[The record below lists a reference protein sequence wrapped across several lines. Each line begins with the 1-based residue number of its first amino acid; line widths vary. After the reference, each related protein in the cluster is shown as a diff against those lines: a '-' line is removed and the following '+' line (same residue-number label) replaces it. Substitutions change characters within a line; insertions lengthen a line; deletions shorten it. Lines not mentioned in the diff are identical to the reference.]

1 MDEFL
6 EDRIYETAKE
16 CGFAPCFD
24 EDYII
29 FRAHSPLG
37 EDISIEIYYDEPPF
51 KGDYDRI
58 NDDAYVF
65 KVIVREAESY
75 FKCFN
80 EEDRAV
86 SKWKYKIK
94 SGEPAD
100 LQELL
105 DDAKAI
111 KEMYKNLYE
120 NLRDL
125 KKEWEEE

>member
-6 EDRIYETAKE
+6 EDRIYEAAQI
-16 CGFAPCFD
+16 CGFTPCFD

-29 FRAHSPLG
+29 FRAHSLLG
-37 EDISIEIYYDEPPF
+37 EDISIDIYYDEPPF
-51 KGDYDRI
+51 NGDYDRI

-65 KVIVREAESY
+65 KVIVRETESY

-80 EEDRAV
+80 EEDHAV
-86 SKWKYKIK
+86 WNWKYKIK
-94 SGEPAD
+94 SGVPTD
-100 LQELL
+100 LQSLL

-111 KEMYKNLYE
+111 KGMYKNLYE

-125 KKEWEEE
+125 HKELEEE